1 MTRPYA
7 SHVDFRFYSGQSSK
21 VDCYTLLQEM
31 SMVGSMSHVAV
42 VEHVALNL
50 RSMSMKISFTR
61 DKSLPVPYDRISI
74 PDSFD
79 LTLRCMNPEISG
91 HVNCMHCSQEID
103 SISIDG
109 STGRLSLNTY
119 YGAPL
124 ASIEIKYSSI
134 AISANI
140 PEVVNSVVKET
151 EYQ

>member
-1 MTRPYA
+1 MTRLYA
-7 SHVDFRFYSGQSSK
+7 SHVDFRFYSGQSCK

-31 SMVGSMSHVAV
+31 SMVGLMSHVAV
-42 VEHVALNL
+42 VERVALNL

-79 LTLRCMNPEISG
+79 LILRCMNPEISG
-91 HVNCMHCSQEID
+91 HVNFVRCSQEID

-119 YGAPL
+119 NGGPL
-124 ASIEIKYSSI
+124 ASIDIKYSSI
-134 AISANI
+134 TISANN
-140 PEVVNSVVKET
+140 PETNISVI
-151 EYQ
+151 